1 VIGGDVLDC
10 KIVGG
15 EVVDGTGAPRRR
27 ADVGIADGRVVVV
40 GTDLGAARRTIDAE
54 GRVVAPGFIDSHTHH
69 DAQLA
74 WDPAATPSPLH
85 GVTTSIGGNCGF
97 TIAPLEPG
105 EGDYLRR
112 MLARVE
118 GMPLESLEAGLTWD
132 WRSFGEWLG
141 TMEGRI
147 ALNAGFLV
155 GHSTLRRL
163 AMGADAVGE
172 SADERRLARM
182 VAYLHEAL
190 AEGGLGLSSSLGASH
205 SDGDGNP
212 VPSRAA
218 STDELI
224 ALARGARDH
233 PGTTLGLNPGAGP
246 FRDDVLDLMS
256 DMSLAADRPLNWNA
270 LLVHTGRA
278 EAVHRE
284 LAASDH
290 ARARGGHV
298 VAQVV
303 LDPRRFY
310 VSFVN
315 GFLLDALPG
324 WAPLFGLP
332 VAERVRRL
340 TEPAERDRLRAG
352 VESDEVPAMLRA
364 YTDPAA
370 MTIVDA
376 GEARAADLAG
386 RVIGDLAAERG
397 TDPFDL
403 WLDVAV
409 ASDLRAVFM
418 PVPVGDD
425 EASWQLRRDAW
436 LDPRTVIGAADAGA
450 HLDVASSFTYTTSL
464 LGGAVRERGLLSL
477 EAAIRELTDVPAR
490 LLGLDG
496 RGRVAEGMVA
506 DLVVFDEHT
515 VAPREVHMRADLP
528 GGARRL
534 YAEADGIDHV
544 LVGGACVVEAGS
556 LTGACPGVVL
566 RSGRDTSTVTVAAAN
581 ALASGSGAA
590 Q

>member
-1 VIGGDVLDC
+1 MLDC

-15 EVVDGTGAPRRR
+15 EVVDGTGGPRRR
-27 ADVGIADGRVVVV
+27 ADVGIAGGRVVAM
-40 GTDLGAARRTIDAE
+40 GTDLGDARRTIDAD

-97 TIAPLEPG
+97 TIAPLVPRET
-105 EGDYLRR
+105 DYLRR

-118 GMPLESLEAGLTWD
+118 GMPLESLEAGLAWD
-132 WRSFGEWLG
+132 WRSFGEWLDG
-141 TMEGRI
+141 MDGRI
-147 ALNAGFLV
+147 AINAGFLV

-172 SADERRLARM
+172 PADERALAHM
-182 VAYLHEAL
+182 IAQLHEAL
-190 AEGGLGLSSSLGASH
+190 AQGGLGLSSSLGASH

-218 STDELI
+218 STGELV
-224 ALARGARDH
+224 ALARAVRDH
-233 PGTTLGLNPGAGP
+233 AGTTLALNPGAGP
-246 FRDDVLDLMS
+246 FPHEILELMS
-256 DMSLAADRPLNWNA
+256 GMSAAADRPLNWNA

-284 LAASDH
+284 MAASDH

-310 VSFVN
+310 VSFLN

-324 WAPLFGLP
+324 WGPLFGLP
-332 VAERVRRL
+332 VADRVRRL
-340 TEPAERDRLRAG
+340 ADPAERDRLRSGAA
-352 VESDEVPAMLRA
+352 SDQVPAMLRA

-370 MTIVDA
+370 MTVVDA
-376 GEARAADLAG
+376 GDPSAADLVG
-386 RVIGDLAAERG
+386 RVVGDVAAERG
-397 TDPFDL
+397 SDPLDL
-403 WLDVAV
+403 LLDLAV
-409 ASDLRAVFM
+409 TSDLRAVFM
-418 PVPVGDD
+418 PIPVGDD
-425 EASWQLRRDAW
+425 PASWQMRRDAW

-450 HLDVASSFTYTTSL
+450 HVDVASSFTYTTSL
-464 LGGAVRERGLLSL
+464 LGGAVRERGLLTL
-477 EAAIRELTDVPAR
+477 EAAVRELTDVPAR

-496 RGRVAEGMVA
+496 RGRVAEGAVA

-515 VAPREVHMRADLP
+515 VAPHEVHMRADLP
-528 GGARRL
+528 AGARRL
-534 YAEADGIDHV
+534 YAGADGIDHV
-544 LVGGACVVEAGS
+544 LVGGTSVVDDGA
-556 LTGACPGVVL
+556 LTGMCPGVVL
-566 RSGRDTSTVTVAAAN
+566 RSGRDTSTVTVAVAN
-581 ALASGSGAA
+581 ALADSGGAE